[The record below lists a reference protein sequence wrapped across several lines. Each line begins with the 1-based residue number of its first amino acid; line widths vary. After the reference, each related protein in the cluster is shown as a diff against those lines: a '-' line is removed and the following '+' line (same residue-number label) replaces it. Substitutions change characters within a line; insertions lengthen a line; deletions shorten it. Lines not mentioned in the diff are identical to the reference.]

1 MATIATDKVQEIQK
15 NLELDVAEIKKIE
28 AGMIKSRK

>member
-1 MATIATDKVQEIQK
+1 MSIATQKVLDIQK

-28 AGMIKSRK
+28 AGTSNMS

>member
-1 MATIATDKVQEIQK
+1 MSIATQKVLDIQK

-28 AGMIKSRK
+28 AGTSNIS